1 MELRIFDKSI
11 EPLGVIDELASLLW
25 CMKYFDVGT
34 FSLLAPIT
42 DNNSKLLVEG
52 NIIVKHDKKPE
63 ITDANGGIWR
73 RAAQITYVHITKD
86 ENGLEQIEAQGFT
99 LSRWLGK
106 RCIYPQIVATATNQS
121 LINTNQGSISR
132 IKYIVIHY
140 VGALGGAKENCQYY
154 AGGNRN
160 ASAHY
165 FVGFDGE
172 IWQSVEDANI
182 AWHCGASSYKHGEC
196 RNANSI
202 GIELCVRKRNTAS
215 MGATDKDWYFEDATV
230 EAAAELTRYLM
241 DKYNVPASNVIRHY
255 DVTGKI
261 CPNPYVYNTTAHT
274 WDEFRKK
281 ISGGAAAPT
290 TDKLYRVR
298 KSWEDAASQL
308 GAFEE
313 LENAKKACKAGYT
326 VYDWNGKAVYPKTS
340 ESKPD
345 TGNVQ
350 EKEIWDFFTKKGLHA
365 YAVAGLMGNLFAE
378 SGLNPCNLQNT
389 YNNKLGMGDEEY
401 TKAVDAGSYG
411 NFVNDS
417 AGYGLAQWTF
427 YTRKQELFDYAKAA
441 GVSIGN
447 LAMQLAFLWEELQ
460 GYKSVMD
467 TLKNATSV
475 RAASDAV
482 LTGYEKPADQS
493 ENVKKQRAGYGD
505 GYYRKYAGG
514 AVAPAIKKLYRVRK
528 SWKDAASQ
536 LGAFEE
542 LENAK
547 KACKE
552 GYTVY
557 DWDGKA
563 VYSKQTTKKL
573 PYKVQIDVD
582 DLRIR
587 TGAGIGYA
595 VTGEYTGRGVFTI
608 VEEKAGKGSTAGWG
622 KLKSGAGWVSL
633 DYCTKLV

>member
-1 MELRIFDKSI
+1 M
-11 EPLGVIDELASLLW
+11 
-25 CMKYFDVGT
+25 
-34 FSLLAPIT
+34 
-42 DNNSKLLVEG
+42 
-52 NIIVKHDKKPE
+52 
-63 ITDANGGIWR
+63 
-73 RAAQITYVHITKD
+73 
-86 ENGLEQIEAQGFT
+86 
-99 LSRWLGK
+99 
-106 RCIYPQIVATATNQS
+106 
-121 LINTNQGSISR
+121 SR

-140 VGALGGAKENCQYY
+140 TGALGDAKENCNYF

-182 AWHCGASSYKHGEC
+182 AWHCEASSYKHGEC

-241 DKYNVPASNVIRHY
+241 DKYNVPASHVIRHY
-255 DVTGKI
+255 DVTGKV

-274 WDEFRKK
+274 WDEFKKK
-281 ISGGAAAPT
+281 ISGAVEPT
-290 TDKLYRVR
+290 TKKLYRVR
-298 KSWEDAASQL
+298 KSWEDAESQL

-350 EKEIWDFFTKKGLHA
+350 EKEIWDFFTKKGLNA

-427 YTRKQELFDYAKAA
+427 YTRKQALFDYAKAA

-447 LAMQLAFLWEELQ
+447 LAMQLAFLWKELQ
-460 GYKSVMD
+460 GYKSVVD
-467 TLKNATSV
+467 ILKNATSV

-528 SWKDAASQ
+528 SWKDAESQ
-536 LGAFEE
+536 LGAFKE

-547 KACKE
+547 NACKE